1 MEKRRTNLLLY
12 TLIVIIPTVL
22 ASIAYYHQTE
32 KKEAENKQRLA
43 ANLGRT
49 HQQYLETLI
58 NETEKS
64 LEVLSIVVSESLD
77 NTAAI
82 NNILL
87 QTKKTDKRYGNLYLI
102 DSGGSILS
110 AAVNNTV
117 EKKRLPDGYINS
129 CTNYKK
135 TFVANQ
141 VSDSDKPY
149 PSLYICMPLTEA
161 DNGFLLAQMRLDYIR
176 NVLEA
181 LTPDLAIRITDYD
194 NNEILSINK
203 DVTAGKFDT
212 EMTFADVPWKLHV
225 YSADSSQIDTLY
237 SLLKFL
243 VLILFLTHI
252 LFLLV
257 QYIKLKKEAAIQRKE
272 YNNQKLHIVGTLA
285 ATTAHEI
292 KNPLTG
298 IKGLVQLL
306 SEKHT
311 DPKDQMYFSIINKE
325 IMRINDIVNEFL
337 VLGKPSASPME
348 RADIRSIMEEIAPLL
363 QREAAA
369 RLIEFHYC
377 LGGTEELYVLC
388 IKDQIK
394 QVILNIVK
402 NSFEACQSGNN
413 ISLTLHTEDTN
424 VVMVIS
430 DDGIGMPKNELK
442 KIFNPFFTTKQYG
455 TGLGLYICKKILSM
469 HKGTIR
475 IESRQDEGTTVKITL
490 PLHDTKT
497 V

>member
-1 MEKRRTNLLLY
+1 MEKRRRNLLLY

-22 ASIAYYHQTE
+22 AGIVYYHLTE
-32 KKEAENKQRLA
+32 KEIAENKKRLA

-77 NTAAI
+77 DKAAI
-82 NNILL
+82 DNILL
-87 QTKKTDKRYGNLYLI
+87 QTKKTDRRYGNLYLI
-102 DSGGSILS
+102 DSDGTTLS
-110 AAVNNTV
+110 AAESNDVK
-117 EKKRLPDGYINS
+117 KKRLPAGYIDS
-129 CTNYKK
+129 CSNYQE
-135 TFVANQ
+135 TFVASQ
-141 VSDSDKPY
+141 ISGTDRPY
-149 PSLYICMPLTEA
+149 PSLYICMPITEA
-161 DNGFLLAQMRLDYIR
+161 DHGFLLAQLRLDYIR

-181 LTPDLAIRITDYD
+181 LTPDIAMTITDYSD
-194 NNEILSINK
+194 NEILSINEE
-203 DVTAGKFDT
+203 VTAGEYDT
-212 EMTFADVPWKLHV
+212 ELTFANVPWKLHV
-225 YSADSSQIDTLY
+225 YSADSPESETLY
-237 SLLKFL
+237 PFLKFL

-252 LFLLV
+252 LFLLI
-257 QYIKLKKEAAIQRKE
+257 QYIKLKKEAATQRKE
-272 YNNQKLHIVGTLA
+272 YNNQKLHIIGTLA

-311 DPKDQMYFSIINKE
+311 DPKDQMYFSIIHKE

-337 VLGKPSASPME
+337 ILGKPSASPME
-348 RADIRSIMEEIAPLL
+348 RADIRSIIEEIAPLL

-369 RLIEFHYC
+369 RLIEFNYY
-377 LGGTEELYVLC
+377 LGGTGELYVLC

-402 NSFEACQSGNN
+402 NSFEACRSGNG
-413 ISLTLHTEDTN
+413 ISLTLHTEDSN

-430 DDGIGMPKNELK
+430 DDGIGMPRNELK
-442 KIFNPFFTTKQYG
+442 KIYNPFFTTKQYG

-475 IESRQDEGTTVKITL
+475 IDSRQDEGTTVKITL
-490 PLHDTKT
+490 PIHNVKT
-497 V
+497 I